1 MRSRRLPGD
10 MARKQFDLIVFD
22 WDGTLMD
29 STATIVKC
37 IQSAAKDLGLSV
49 PSDAAA
55 AHVIGLGLS
64 EAMQAVM
71 PNIDPALYP
80 RMIERYRYHFLTKD
94 HELVLFK
101 GVPAMLE
108 ELSQL
113 GYFLAVATGKS
124 RVGLNRAMNAA
135 KLLSMFDATRCADET
150 FSKPHPAMLQ
160 ELTRELGQDMR
171 RTVMIGDTTH
181 DLLMA
186 NNAGAA
192 GIAVEYGAHP
202 VQQLQACRPVFTAR
216 NVSELHAWLIENA

>member
-1 MRSRRLPGD
+1 

-37 IQSAAKDLGLSV
+37 IQSAARDLGLPV
-49 PSDAAA
+49 PSDASA

-71 PNIDPALYP
+71 PNIEPALYP
-80 RMIERYRYHFLTKD
+80 RMVERYRYNFLTKD

-101 GVPAMLE
+101 GVREMLS
-108 ELSQL
+108 ELAGE

-124 RVGLNRAMNAA
+124 RVGLNRALNAA
-135 KLLSMFDATRCADET
+135 GLLSTFDATRCADET

-160 ELTRELGQDMR
+160 ELTRELGQDLR

-181 DLLMA
+181 DLMMA

-192 GIAVEYGAHP
+192 GIAVEFGAHP
-202 VQQLQACRPVFTAR
+202 VQQLQACRPLYSAR
-216 NVSELHAWLIENA
+216 SIPELHAWLMENA

>member
-1 MRSRRLPGD
+1 

-37 IQSAAKDLGLSV
+37 IQSAAKDLGLAV

-55 AHVIGLGLS
+55 AHVIGLGLA
-64 EAMQAVM
+64 EAMQAAM
-71 PNIDPALYP
+71 PDIDPALYP
-80 RMIERYRYHFLTKD
+80 RMVERYRYHFLTKD

-124 RVGLNRAMNAA
+124 RVGLNRALNAA
-135 KLLSMFDATRCADET
+135 GLLSTFDATRCADET

-181 DLLMA
+181 DFLMA

-202 VQQLQACRPVFTAR
+202 VPQLQACRPVFSAK
-216 NVSELHAWLIENA
+216 NVPELHQWLIDNA

>member
-1 MRSRRLPGD
+1 

-29 STATIVKC
+29 STAAIVKC
-37 IQSAAKDLGLSV
+37 IQSAAKDLGLPV

-55 AHVIGLGLS
+55 AHVIGLGLA

-71 PNIDPALYP
+71 PNLDPALYP
-80 RMIERYRYHFLTKD
+80 RMTERYRYHFLTKD
-94 HELVLFK
+94 HEMVLFQ
-101 GVPAMLE
+101 GVRPMLE
-108 ELSQL
+108 ELSQQ

-124 RVGLNRAMNAA
+124 RVGLNRALNATG
-135 KLLSMFDATRCADET
+135 LLSTFDATRCADET

-186 NNAGAA
+186 NSAGAS

-202 VQQLQACRPVFTAR
+202 VQQLQSCHPIFTAKS
-216 NVSELHAWLIENA
+216 VPELHQWLIENA

>member
-1 MRSRRLPGD
+1 

-37 IQSAAKDLGLSV
+37 IQSAAKDLGLAV

-55 AHVIGLGLS
+55 AHVIGLGLA
-64 EAMQAVM
+64 EAMQAAM
-71 PNIDPALYP
+71 PDIDPALYP
-80 RMIERYRYHFLTKD
+80 RMVERYRYHFLTKD

-124 RVGLNRAMNAA
+124 RVGLNRALNAA
-135 KLLSMFDATRCADET
+135 GLLSTFDATRCADET

-202 VQQLQACRPVFTAR
+202 VPQLQACRPVFSAK
-216 NVSELHAWLIENA
+216 NVPELHQWLIDNA